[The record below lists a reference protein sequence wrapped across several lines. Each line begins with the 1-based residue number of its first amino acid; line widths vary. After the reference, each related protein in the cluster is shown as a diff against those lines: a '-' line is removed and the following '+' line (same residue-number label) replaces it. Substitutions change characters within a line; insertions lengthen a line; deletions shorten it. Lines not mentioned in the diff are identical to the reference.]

1 MVMYLILG
9 AHFLSGRETD
19 IETATCL
26 QTGLGTDFL
35 FLSVLKTCLCS
46 TIPLR
51 ENRHE
56 PAPAGTQS
64 RTYRLPLPQHTFP
77 PPPPGNIFFGEAAGP
92 ASPRGG
98 KLSPTANRRRGQK
111 KHLSAG
117 RRRKPSCP
125 SYSSAEQKSDLRAA
139 ISASLPVSRE
149 NIRSLFQKELKSE

>member
-9 AHFLSGRETD
+9 AHFLSGRETA
-19 IETATCL
+19 ICL

-35 FLSVLKTCLCS
+35 FLSVLKTCPCS

-56 PAPAGTQS
+56 SAPAGTQS
-64 RTYRLPLPQHTFP
+64 RTHVFRSRSIPFR
-77 PPPPGNIFFGEAAGP
+77 
-92 ASPRGG
+92 PRRKHLFRRGRRPCLSSRRQ
-98 KLSPTANRRRGQK
+98 LSPAAYRRRRGK

-117 RRRKPSCP
+117 RHRKPSCP
-125 SYSSAEQKSDLRAA
+125 SYSSAEQESNLCAA

>member
-77 PPPPGNIFFGEAAGP
+77 PPPPETSFSERPPALPLLAAAAFPCGVPAPQGKKSISAQDGAGNRP
-92 ASPRGG
+92 APHILPQS
-98 KLSPTANRRRGQK
+98 
-111 KHLSAG
+111 
-117 RRRKPSCP
+117 RKATC
-125 SYSSAEQKSDLRAA
+125 AA
-139 ISASLPVSRE
+139 ISASFPIPWE